1 MTSPGRARP
10 VLLLVTLTVAAGG
23 GCGGGSNGP
32 AGTGSRPWGD
42 TASATH
48 AVVDRHPEI
57 RAAPGNSDKDGEVAV
72 SSPPAP
78 LRTRSPED
86 ERRLE
91 SFERRMAAPIFVSA
105 VFPIILSFAG
115 ANSVVAS
122 VVLVVT
128 WFVFIAD
135 FVVHVRLI
143 PGYLRSGLGL
153 FDLGIVVVT
162 APWFLI
168 PGMGDARFLSFARL
182 ARLARVMKASG
193 KSLIRLANQLGRVGA
208 VTLLLVVTC
217 AYVAYNA
224 EHPVNPDFSDYGQ
237 SVWWAIVT
245 VTTVGYGDVVPI
257 TRVGRVT
264 ATVLMFSGLGLLG
277 VLAGALA
284 SFFGFSESA
293 SEAEPEPE
301 SDSYSQSGGEPARP
315 QPVAAVPPGDGTSAA
330 LASARAEITALRVRL
345 AAIDKALADEER
357 VG

>member
-1 MTSPGRARP
+1 
-10 VLLLVTLTVAAGG
+10 
-23 GCGGGSNGP
+23 
-32 AGTGSRPWGD
+32 
-42 TASATH
+42 
-48 AVVDRHPEI
+48 
-57 RAAPGNSDKDGEVAV
+57 
-72 SSPPAP
+72 
-78 LRTRSPED
+78 
-86 ERRLE
+86 
-91 SFERRMAAPIFVSA
+91 MAAPIFVSA

-208 VTLLLVVTC
+208 VTLLLVITC

-293 SEAEPEPE
+293 DKSEPEAE
-301 SDSYSQSGGEPARP
+301 SGPQPDGDPGRP
-315 QPVAAVPPGDGTSAA
+315 QPVATVPPGDGTSAA